1 MLISNSNLNIKHTY
15 NQYQSKTF
23 GKMKEEPDFLSRKQ
37 KAAILGAST
46 AGMAAGLVLSGR
58 RQGIN
63 IFKWKQFKKIKIN
76 AVEILSLAGGSIL
89 GGLIAGIAVDK
100 GNKRDKLRESLQQMV
115 GNIIF
120 PVSFVAGGN
129 YLYDKIEPSIRFPKF
144 QNKVVNAVVRSL
156 PPVVVTFLGLG
167 TGIVVGNKFANS
179 VNNKIFKKEENRQIK
194 FTDFAAHVDDTLLG
208 ASLVAQNLS
217 SSSALGSG
225 ASVIGAT
232 AAKLIPPAL
241 VIPGYMTGTA
251 QN

>member
-1 MLISNSNLNIKHTY
+1 MLISNSLNIKHSY
-15 NQYQSKTF
+15 NQYFSTSF
-23 GKMKEEPDFLSRKQ
+23 GKSNEVADSLSGKQ

-46 AGMAAGLVLSGR
+46 AGMVSGLALSGR

-63 IFKWKQFKKIKIN
+63 IFRWHQFKKINIG
-76 AVEILSLAGGSIL
+76 ASEILSLAGGSIL

-129 YLYDKIEPSIRFPKF
+129 YLYDKIEPAIRFPKL

-156 PPVVVTFLGLG
+156 PPVIVTFLGLG
-167 TGIVVGNKFANS
+167 TGIVIGNKFANS
-179 VNNKIFKKEENRQIK
+179 INNKIFKKEEKRQIK
-194 FTDFAAHVDDTLLG
+194 VTDFAAHVDDTLLG

-217 SSSALGSG
+217 SSSSLGG
-225 ASVIGAT
+225 GTSVIGAT

-241 VIPGYMTGTA
+241 IIPGYMTGTA